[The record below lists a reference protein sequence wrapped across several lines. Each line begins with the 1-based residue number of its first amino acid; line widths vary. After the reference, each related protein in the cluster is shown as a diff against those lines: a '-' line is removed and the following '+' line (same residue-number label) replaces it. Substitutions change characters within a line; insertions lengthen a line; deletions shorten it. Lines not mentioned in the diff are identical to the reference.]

1 MMMQRR
7 NNSFGDWWRSA
18 IAWACIATASQ
29 AQLPQPKLDWIYPPG
44 GQLGTKVE
52 VAVAGTDLE
61 EGREILFSHPGIAGR
76 LRRTAADEFYA
87 EGQPIANAFTVEIA
101 ADVPPGL
108 YDAQVVGRHGV
119 STARIF
125 QVGSVEA
132 AVDNGANHADDKAQP
147 LKMGSVVSGRMD
159 AELDD
164 VYSVEL
170 KEGEELTCEAW
181 AQRIDSQ
188 AQVWIEI
195 GRPDG
200 TPLIIPR
207 RRAGR
212 DPLVHFK
219 APANGKYIIRV
230 HEALYRGGEAYFYR
244 LSLRQQYPAIY
255 AFPPAVLPGKET
267 EVSLFGAVEGSN
279 LGAVKLGAIR
289 VGTSTNASGTT
300 GFNRPLTAGPCEA
313 DVEKFAYQPAD
324 ATTAVEPIWL
334 GVAYA
339 DVQPE
344 QEPNDVSSKAQRI
357 NPGEVAG
364 QFFPKGDADW
374 FEFQPDAA
382 GEWVFEVISQRL
394 GLATDAQLVVFRVK
408 KNDAGGENIEQ
419 VAEADNGDARPSRPG
434 CNTTT
439 DDPYLRVALEKG
451 VTYRVFVRDANSLSH
466 AEPSNL
472 YRLVVRRPRP
482 DFCLLAAPTSS
493 WNADAAVPAR
503 APLVVRAG
511 GALVVPVVAIRQ
523 DGFSGDIAVSTEGL
537 PEGLSCE
544 PVMIRKD
551 KSEANLVI
559 LADAAA
565 KAWVGAV
572 RVVGTSSVGEAK
584 LRHEAVATSLVTD
597 TATAKFERA
606 RLNHRLMI
614 AVAPEA
620 APISLRWNS
629 STLEA
634 SPGGVATG
642 KLAVAIRT
650 ELKDALA
657 ATPIGLP
664 DGVTAKFALS
674 DDKQSATLDLT
685 VDAKVPVGTY
695 DFLLSAKPKVMYR
708 NNPEAAV
715 RAAEEQARI
724 AQLVADLKSQRE
736 HLVAAA
742 GKGASAETP
751 EAKSLGERI
760 MRGEAAL
767 KEVAERVVKLTA
779 AAQPAE
785 RQCDVVASMATLHV
799 VEKAK

>member
-7 NNSFGDWWRSA
+7 NNNFGGWWRSA
-18 IAWACIATASQ
+18 IAWTCIATASQ

-44 GQLGTKVE
+44 GQRGTKVE
-52 VAVAGTDLE
+52 VAVAGTDLD
-61 EGREILFSHPGIAGR
+61 EGREIQFSHPGIVGR
-76 LRRTAADEFYA
+76 QRRTAADEFFP
-87 EGQPIANAFTVEIA
+87 EGQPIANAFTVAIA

-119 STARIF
+119 STLRIF

-132 AVDNGANHADDKAQP
+132 AVDNAANHAEDKAQP
-147 LKMGSVVSGRMD
+147 LIIGAVVSGRTD

-188 AQVWIEI
+188 AQIWIEVD
-195 GRPDG
+195 RPDG
-200 TPLIIPR
+200 TPLITPR

-212 DPLVHFK
+212 DPLVQFK
-219 APANGKYIIRV
+219 APANGKYLIRV
-230 HEALYRGGEAYFYR
+230 HDALYRGGEAYFYR
-244 LSLRQQYPAIY
+244 LNLQQHSPAVY
-255 AFPPAVLPGKET
+255 AMPPAVPPGKES
-267 EVSLFGAVEGSN
+267 EVTLFGAGGGSKPEP
-279 LGAVKLGAIR
+279 VKLGTIR
-289 VGTSTNASGTT
+289 VGAPTGANATSGV
-300 GFNRPLTAGPCEA
+300 NRPLTATPCDA
-313 DVEKFAYQPAD
+313 DVEGFTYIPSD
-324 ATTAVEPIWL
+324 NSMATAPIWL
-334 GVAYA
+334 GIAA
-339 DVQPE
+339 ANVQPE
-344 QEPNDVSSKAQRI
+344 QEPNDASSNAQRI

-364 QFFPKGDADW
+364 QFFPTGDADW

-382 GEWVFEVISQRL
+382 GEWVFDVLSQRL

-408 KNDAGGENIEQ
+408 KNDAGGETLEQ
-419 VAEADNGDARPSRPG
+419 VAEADNGDARPPRPG

-451 VTYRVFVRDANSLSH
+451 VTYRVFVRDANSLSQ
-466 AEPSNL
+466 AELGNV

-482 DFCLLAAPTSS
+482 DFCLLVAPTSP
-493 WNADAAVPAR
+493 WNADAAVPLR

-523 DGFSGDIAVSTEGL
+523 DGFSGDIAVSAEGL

-544 PVMIRKD
+544 PIMIRKD

-572 RVVGTSSVGEAK
+572 RVVGMISVGDAK

-597 TATAKFERA
+597 TATAKFERG
-606 RLNHRLMI
+606 RLNHRLVI
-614 AVAPEA
+614 AVAPEG
-620 APISLRWNS
+620 APVSLRWNTS
-629 STLEA
+629 KLEA

-642 KLAVAIRT
+642 KLAVTIRA
-650 ELKDALA
+650 ELKEVLA
-657 ATPIGLP
+657 ATSIGLP
-664 DGVTAKFALS
+664 DGVSAKFALS
-674 DDKQSATLDLT
+674 DDKQSATLDLS
-685 VDAKVPVGTY
+685 VGEKVPGGTY
-695 DFLLSAKPKVMYR
+695 DFLLTAKPKVMYR
-708 NNPEAAV
+708 NNPEAAG
-715 RAAEEQARI
+715 RANEEQARI
-724 AQLVADLKSQRE
+724 AKLVADLKSQRE
-736 HLVAAA
+736 KLVAAA
-742 GKGASAETP
+742 GKGAAVETP
-751 EAKSLGERI
+751 ETKSLGERI
-760 MRGEAAL
+760 VRGEAAL
-767 KEVAERVVKLTA
+767 KEATERATNFTA

-785 RQCDVVASMATLHV
+785 RQCDVFTSVATLHV